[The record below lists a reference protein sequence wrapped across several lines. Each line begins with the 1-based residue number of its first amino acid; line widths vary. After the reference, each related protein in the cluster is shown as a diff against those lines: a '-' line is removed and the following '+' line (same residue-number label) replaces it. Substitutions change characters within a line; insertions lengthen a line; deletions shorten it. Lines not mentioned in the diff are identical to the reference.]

1 MLALR
6 QPLELVPQIFIT
18 ALLVVLLALLF
29 PVTEALAQNT
39 VPAEDVWQLSDQV
52 FPNWSQTSFADFAPV
67 DQGGSISD
75 EFNSSVGYDLSRT
88 WEAGDTIDEIYK
100 LGDLTEKLG
109 AQRFSLRQIRDLV
122 GVDLNQVSI
131 SNFPLLANQSLAQLR
146 NTIPFLAEVRIAE
159 VPPINELVEVAGRNF
174 INRQLQSSIKN
185 LKLGEAIDQLPE
197 LGNLTLNQIDLKE
210 FSLADIPNIESI
222 PLQNFPNWQNALFS
236 EVPGLRNVV
245 LGQMPTPLAIAGGLV
260 ARIDSIYGE
269 AETKRNDTISGS
281 FEEGFRVPC
290 FQECAYIELDD
301 LENEGRKARS
311 SFEGKQWISGKY
323 QEVEGGYGILKYLPS
338 PEGFTSGKEPTG
350 RLPFGD
356 WAKLVIWEP
365 DETKDRVSTRL
376 FFRICAGW
384 GGCTPY
390 NQFSLKFLDY
400 KVDDYIFIGLLDEQG
415 GATSDPSEASP
426 QERAAAAE
434 RRNVRLPRG
443 NSASG
448 ENPGATNSPCPP
460 NAIALDI
467 NLDILAEAVA
477 SIESQGSDGYKAIG
491 VYTCADKGKNCGRA
505 IGAHQTMSYH
515 PVMVAEVTR
524 VAGGKEWLQKLNA
537 GYSPT
542 KAEIMQYYP
551 PEAQDR
557 AFQSEMH
564 KLVSRAQTQIDPK
577 TGQPFTGDRVIERA
591 TQMWFGGPSST
602 IDGGDSD
609 ALGRLSLYSYG
620 VQARK
625 YYKSRRGTTS
635 TSTKCQEVVQQQG
648 KLSNNSSGNGNA
660 TGKYNNPAAG
670 YRVTSEFGPRSSP
683 CQGCTSNHQ
692 GIDIGT
698 PRGTPIEAADGGTVV
713 FAGSRGGYGNVAIVD
728 HGGGRQTRY
737 AHLDKISVKAGEK
750 VSQGQNLGAAGST
763 GVGTGAHLHF
773 EVREGA
779 IAGQPFSGR
788 AVNPR
793 KYIKFGS

>member
-6 QPLELVPQIFIT
+6 QSLKLVPQIFV
-18 ALLVVLLALLF
+18 AGLLVVLLAFVF
-29 PVTEALAQNT
+29 PVAEALAQDSL
-39 VPAEDVWQLSDQV
+39 PAEDVWQLSDRV

-75 EFNSSVGYDLSRT
+75 EFNKSVGYDLSRT
-88 WEAGDTIDEIYK
+88 WKAGDTIDEIYK

-109 AQRFSLRQIRDLV
+109 AQRLSLRQIRDLV
-122 GVDLNQVSI
+122 GFDLNQVSI
-131 SNFPLLANQSLAQLR
+131 SNFPLLANQSLERLR
-146 NTIPFLAEVRIAE
+146 STVPFLAEVRIAD
-159 VPPINELVEVAGRNF
+159 VPPIDELVKIAGRNL
-174 INRQLQSSIKN
+174 IDRQLQKSIKN
-185 LKLGEAIDQLPE
+185 LKLGEAIDRLPE
-197 LGNLTLNQIDLKE
+197 LGDLTLNQIDLKE
-210 FSLADIPNIESI
+210 FSLDDIPNIERI

-245 LGQMPTPLAIAGGLV
+245 LGQMPNPLALAGGLV

-269 AETKRNDTISGS
+269 AETKRNNTISGS
-281 FEEGFRVPC
+281 LEEGFRVPC
-290 FQECAYIELDD
+290 EQECAYIELDD
-301 LENEGRKARS
+301 LENEGRKIHSA
-311 SFEGKQWISGKY
+311 FEGKQWISGKY

-390 NQFSLKFLDY
+390 NQFSLTFLDY
-400 KVDDYIFIGLLDEQG
+400 KVDNNIFIGLLDEQG

-426 QERAAAAE
+426 QERVAAAE
-434 RRNVRLPRG
+434 GRDVRLPG
-443 NSASG
+443 GYSVPG
-448 ENPGATNSPCPP
+448 KNPGATNSPCQA
-460 NAIALDI
+460 NAIAGDI

-477 SIESQGSDGYKAIG
+477 SIESQGSGGYEAIG

-515 PVMVAEVTR
+515 PAMVAEVTR
-524 VAGGKEWLQKLNA
+524 VSGGKEWLQKLNA
-537 GYSPT
+537 GYNPT

-635 TSTKCQEVVQQQG
+635 IKCQEVAQQQG
-648 KLSNNSSGNGNA
+648 KPSNNLSGNGNA

-683 CQGCTSNHQ
+683 CQGCSSNHR

-698 PRGTPIEAADGGTVV
+698 PRGTPIKAADGGTVV
-713 FAGSRGGYGNVAIVD
+713 FAKTRERYGNVVIVD

-737 AHLDKISVKAGEK
+737 AHLDRIGVKAGEK
-750 VSQGQNLGAAGST
+750 VSQGQNIGAAGST
-763 GVGTGAHLHF
+763 GAGTGAHLHF

-779 IAGQPFSGR
+779 VANRPFSGT